1 MLHKLFIKNL
11 YCCIAAGFFCTSIFS
26 QTISTFTIKAGED
39 ISAVYKQAFKYPQFR
54 NGKVVFSYGSPA
66 GGKMNYNL
74 IIGKIQFIDEKND
87 TLVIADEAAIKFIT
101 IGTDTFYYDRDN
113 YVELLANYGEVK
125 MALQERI
132 KFVDEKN
139 IGAFGIPTSTKNID
153 NYNTLRA
160 NNTYSLKVNKDLVYS
175 KESKYYFSEGES
187 NFLVANKKNI
197 LKEFPSKRTVIENYL
212 KQHDINYNNEE
223 DLKSLFGYL
232 ATH

>member
-1 MLHKLFIKNL
+1 MLQKLFIKNF
-11 YCCIAAGFFCTSIFS
+11 YCCIAAGFFYSSLFS
-26 QTISTFTIKAGED
+26 QTTSTFTVKAGED
-39 ISAVYKQAFKYPQFR
+39 ISEVYKQAYKYPEFR
-54 NGKVVFSYGSPA
+54 NGKVFFSYGSPA

-74 IIGKIQFIDEKND
+74 IIGKVQFIGEKND

-101 IGTDTFYYDRDN
+101 IGTDTFYYDKDN

-125 MALQERI
+125 MALQQRI
-132 KFVDEKN
+132 KFLDEKN

-175 KESKYYFSEGES
+175 KESKYYFREGES
-187 NFLVANKKNI
+187 NFLAVNKKNI
-197 LKEFPSKRTVIENYL
+197 LKEFPGKRAVIEKFL
-212 KQHDINYNNEE
+212 KEHDVDYNNEE
-223 DLKSLFGYL
+223 DLKSLFAYL